1 MKSLLIAFTAGMA
14 GLSCQATSAESS
26 SGRLEA
32 TWIGADTGKIKVR
45 AHATWCAPGRLLELT
60 GVDSDAGMGLA
71 VYPADSLAS
80 GPYAAFNPAKDTL
93 HRPAVA
99 VGVRWFTETEIKG
112 YQSDS
117 GALSLT
123 RRDGTLE
130 GSIDARMHATTS
142 PETIRVTGTF
152 HGVPVTLDST
162 RCAADSIK
170 AESVKADSVQKDSA
184 P

>member
-1 MKSLLIAFTAGMA
+1 MMRSLLVAFTAGMA
-14 GLSCQATSAESS
+14 GLACPATSAEPST
-26 SGRLEA
+26 GRLEA
-32 TWIGADTGKIKVR
+32 TWIGADTGKLKVR
-45 AHATWCAPGRLLELT
+45 AHAIWCAPGRLLELT

-71 VYPADSLAS
+71 VYPTDSLAS

-99 VGVRWFTETEIKG
+99 VGVRWYTETEIKG

-123 RRDGTLE
+123 RRDKTLE

-152 HGVPVTLDST
+152 SGVPVTLDST
-162 RCAADSIK
+162 RCSADS
-170 AESVKADSVQKDSA
+170 VKTDSVQKDSA